1 MPAPPKDTP
10 ITVSELA
17 KYDGSDPSLP
27 IYVAIKGDI
36 FDVSNNRDA
45 YGTKGKGYNCFAGK
59 DASKALGKS
68 SLNLEDCVADYS
80 DLTEKELE
88 TLNQWHAF
96 FAKKY
101 DIVDDVMGPRR
112 FVPGSESAA
121 VPVPRSSSWYYDGQD
136 ARSPPFSSRD

>member
-1 MPAPPKDTP
+1 M
-10 ITVSELA
+10 SELA

-59 DASKALGKS
+59 DASKVRIRPLQPGHNAKYGNPISLQALGKS

-101 DIVDDVMGPRR
+101 DIVGKV
-112 FVPGSESAA
+112 VPDS
-121 VPVPRSSSWYYDGQD
+121 
-136 ARSPPFSSRD
+136 